1 MEAQE
6 YKALYNN
13 AARLLNSANYKLSQ
27 IKDICERTTMDN
39 EQTKADPTPELTRE
53 EICFNAI
60 HAALDEL
67 KRAKPNDRSEQDRI
81 YAVTITDMEKA
92 LAYFGYNCVL

>member
-1 MEAQE
+1 MDDKQ
-6 YKALYNN
+6 KAN
-13 AARLLNSANYKLSQ
+13 
-27 IKDICERTTMDN
+27 
-39 EQTKADPTPELTRE
+39 PVPEPDLTRE